1 MKWRLIFFLL
11 SFFFFITAVHAG
23 ERSNTV
29 KIKLSFNDKT
39 VIVAMYDNTA
49 ARQVVG
55 LLPASFEFI
64 DFAGK
69 EKITNFAEPL
79 SLDQAPRGMTARA
92 GKMFI
97 YAPWGNMGF
106 FYKDHGSDPDN
117 SLIPLG
123 EIESG
128 LKHLAAQKGGFT
140 ARMEILNQ

>member
-1 MKWRLIFFLL
+1 MKRRLIFFLL

-79 SLDQAPRGMTARA
+79 SLDQAP
-92 GKMFI
+92 
-97 YAPWGNMGF
+97 P
-106 FYKDHGSDPDN
+106 
-117 SLIPLG
+117 
-123 EIESG
+123 
-128 LKHLAAQKGGFT
+128 AA
-140 ARMEILNQ
+140 